1 MSTFR
6 LPNLGSWVSLF
17 VRCARA
23 ATSWS
28 ARAGERSSR
37 RVLAAP
43 PGSGSCPT
51 RPHPRAA
58 GCTRNPSPGQCA
70 SSPAPRLH
78 PGRLLP
84 AEQAEIG
91 RSGRPARGVRTLA
104 GPTPPLAR
112 VVPRGD
118 CWGMRK
124 NGTGPGR
131 GRRER
136 GAGGQRSRERA
147 LSSWQKILIGRN
159 RNKTK
164 RKEEKICPVEPQG

>member
-28 ARAGERSSR
+28 ARARERSSR

-84 AEQAEIG
+84 AEQAEIR

-131 GRRER
+131 AAARKRRGRSTEQRE
-136 GAGGQRSRERA
+136 GAVFLAKDSDRQEPK
-147 LSSWQKILIGRN
+147 QNKKKGRKN
-159 RNKTK
+159 L
-164 RKEEKICPVEPQG
+164 PG